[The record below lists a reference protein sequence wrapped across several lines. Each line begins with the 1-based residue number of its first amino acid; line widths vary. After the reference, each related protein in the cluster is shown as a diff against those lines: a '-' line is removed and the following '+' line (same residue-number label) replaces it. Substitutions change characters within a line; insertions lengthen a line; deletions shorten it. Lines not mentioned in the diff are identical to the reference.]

1 MATEPNETSKR
12 RSFYGAM
19 FALLENV
26 ERDVDDHVLLPAH
39 HAAAAEF
46 GENVAGV
53 HAIELRGVL
62 GVAQEARID
71 AGEAEREA
79 LAVDPHRPVLQG
91 PHETVR
97 GVHQAMQITARL
109 DAHSLEHGDQRLDR
123 RIARARAHA

>member
-1 MATEPNETSKR
+1 MPSSVTGGQDSLTFSPSELQPSSKSKPDGLTAQNETSA
-12 RSFYGAM
+12 RSFYRAM

-46 GENVAGV
+46 GENVARV

-62 GVAQEARID
+62 GVAQEARMD

-91 PHETVR
+91 ESVR
-97 GVHQAMQITARL
+97 RP
-109 DAHSLEHGDQRLDR
+109 
-123 RIARARAHA
+123 

>member
-1 MATEPNETSKR
+1 MPSWVTGGQDSLSSSPPSSSRARNRSRMGLTAQNETST
-12 RSFYGAM
+12 RSFYGTM

-26 ERDVDDHVLLPAH
+26 ERDVDDHVLLPAN

-46 GENVAGV
+46 GENVARV

-79 LAVDPHRPVLQG
+79 L
-91 PHETVR
+91 
-97 GVHQAMQITARL
+97 
-109 DAHSLEHGDQRLDR
+109 
-123 RIARARAHA
+123 